1 MHKMQCVLLINVP
14 IIIFIIFAFPH
25 PHGSI
30 GSRLTFNLRM
40 NTENSQYCESAK
52 VQGNVNDFLK
62 NDNDS
67 SNLFHKWISL

>member
-40 NTENSQYCESAK
+40 NTENSQYCESEKCKAM
-52 VQGNVNDFLK
+52 
-62 NDNDS
+62 
-67 SNLFHKWISL
+67 